1 MIIANFPLTISV
13 NHCILS
19 VLVVIVQYKLVTG
32 KKEGEH
38 MIILD
43 YKDTRPIYEQ
53 VVEKFKL
60 LILKG
65 VLQKDE
71 QMPSVRSLAVELSIN
86 PNTIQKA
93 YAELERQGYL
103 YVVKGRGNFVADSS
117 GLLDERKEEMKQKV
131 IYLYK
136 EGRELGMTKADFIEC
151 LQGIE
156 E

>member
-1 MIIANFPLTISV
+1 
-13 NHCILS
+13 
-19 VLVVIVQYKLVTG
+19 
-32 KKEGEH
+32 

-53 VVEKFKL
+53 IVEKFKL

-65 VLQKDE
+65 ILQKDE

-103 YVVKGRGNFVADSS
+103 YVVKGRGNFIADNKN
-117 GLLDERKEEMKQKV
+117 LLNERKEELKDRM
-131 IYLYK
+131 IFLYR
-136 EGRELGMTKADFIEC
+136 EGKELGMTKMDFIEC
-151 LQGIE
+151 LEKIE